1 MERKKTV
8 CSLAMPAV
16 LVFVDGVGIGARDPA
31 ANPLAR
37 RETLL
42 SQFADGSGTPLPRGG
57 VRRDLDA
64 SLGVPGRPQ
73 SATGHAT
80 ILSGENAPALL
91 GRHLLGFPN
100 ETLRQLLARR
110 SIFLELRDA
119 GRTPALLNAY
129 PAAYLDALGLRHR
142 PLRGP
147 VEPGIPERARRLRP
161 AAAPFAFAAAGY
173 DLATFDD
180 VRDGTAL
187 THDLTAEQAHR
198 RWPEVPLRTP
208 EEAADVLVA
217 RSRRADFA
225 MIDYYLT
232 DDAGHAQ
239 DFAAADAA
247 LAVLEP
253 FLRRLVE
260 RLPLDRTSLFVTS
273 DHGNLEDLRSR
284 NHTLA
289 RVPLLVFGPAAAW
302 PLPDRLDGLMA
313 LMRRASLE
321 GG

>member
-1 MERKKTV
+1 
-8 CSLAMPAV
+8 MPAV
-16 LVFVDGVGIGARDPA
+16 LVFVDGVGVGERDPA
-31 ANPLAR
+31 VNPLAR

-42 SQFADGSGTPLPRGG
+42 SQFMDGGGTALPRGG

-73 SATGHAT
+73 SATGHTAL
-80 ILSGENAPALL
+80 LSGENAPALL

-100 ETLRQLLARR
+100 QALRELLARR
-110 SIFLELRDA
+110 SIFLELRRA
-119 GRTPALLNAY
+119 GRTAALLNAY
-129 PAAYLDALGLRHR
+129 PAAYLDALGLPHR

-147 VEPGIPERARRLRP
+147 VEPGIPERAKRLKP
-161 AAAPFAFAAAGY
+161 AAAPFAFAAAGF

-180 VRDGTAL
+180 VRDGRAL
-187 THDLTAEQAHR
+187 THDLTAALAHR
-198 RWPEVPLRTP
+198 RWPEVPPRTP
-208 EEAADVLVA
+208 EEAAELLAA
-217 RSRRADFA
+217 RSRDLDFA

-247 LAVLEP
+247 LEVLDR
-253 FLRRLVE
+253 FLRRAVE

-289 RVPLLVFGPAAAW
+289 RVPLLVFGPAAAA
-302 PLPDRLDGLMA
+302 PDLPDRLDGLMPLMLREA
-313 LMRRASLE
+313 LREAQPS
-321 GG
+321 

>member
-1 MERKKTV
+1 
-8 CSLAMPAV
+8 MPAV
-16 LVFVDGVGIGARDPA
+16 LVFVDGVGVGARDPA
-31 ANPLAR
+31 SNPLAR

-42 SQFADGSGTPLPRGG
+42 SQFADGSGTALPRGG

-100 ETLRQLLARR
+100 ATLRELLARR
-110 SIFLELRDA
+110 SIFLELRKTGHSA
-119 GRTPALLNAY
+119 ALLNAY
-129 PAAYLDALGLRHR
+129 PAAYLDALTLPHR

-147 VEPGIPERARRLRP
+147 VEPGIPEKAKRLKP

-173 DLATFDD
+173 PLATFDD

-187 THDLTAEQAHR
+187 THDLTSALAHR

-208 EEAADVLVA
+208 EEAAEVLVA
-217 RSRRADFA
+217 QARRFDFT

-247 LAVLEP
+247 LADLDR
-253 FLRRLVE
+253 FLRRAVE
-260 RLPLDRTSLFVTS
+260 RLELDRTSLFVTS

-289 RVPLLVFGPAAAW
+289 KVPLLVFGPAATW
-302 PLPDRLDGLMA
+302 ELPERLDGLMP
-313 LMRRASLE
+313 LMLRAAT
-321 GG
+321 G